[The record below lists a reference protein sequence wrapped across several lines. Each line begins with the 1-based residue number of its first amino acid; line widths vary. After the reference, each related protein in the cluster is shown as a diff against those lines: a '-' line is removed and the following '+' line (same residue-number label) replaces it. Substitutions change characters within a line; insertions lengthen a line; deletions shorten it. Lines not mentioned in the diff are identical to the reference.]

1 MEPARVT
8 VHRQSPDDVKTRQL
22 VVSIDGASVA
32 TLLYG
37 EAVTTELEPG
47 PHRLRIHN
55 TLVWKP
61 VDVELSPGEHA
72 RYTAVNRAGF
82 GTYSMLGLLGVG
94 PLYVRIVRDA

>member
-8 VHRQSPDDVKTRQL
+8 VLRQSRDDVKTRQL
-22 VVSIDGASVA
+22 VVSIDGTTVG

-37 EAVTTELEPG
+37 GSVTRELEPG

-55 TLVWKP
+55 TLVWKT
-61 VDVELSPGEHA
+61 VHVELSGGEHA
-72 RYTAVNRAGF
+72 RFTAVNRAGF

-94 PLYVRIVRDA
+94 PLYVTIVRDA